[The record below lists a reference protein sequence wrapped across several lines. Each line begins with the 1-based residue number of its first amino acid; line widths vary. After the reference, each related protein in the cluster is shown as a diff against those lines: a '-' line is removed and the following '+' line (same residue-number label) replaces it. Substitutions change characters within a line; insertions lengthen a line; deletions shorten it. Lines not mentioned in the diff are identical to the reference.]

1 MSDDKSGEKTEQP
14 TRKKILDSRREGQVA
29 VSKELTLAFVAII
42 VMTLVFFM
50 KVRILSLYN
59 NAFEYA
65 LQRIISSDLATYKIV
80 SMYYYALQQIF
91 SIIFLIITATI
102 AFIISF
108 VALQMGGIVL
118 VTKKFMKFDINN
130 MNPVNNAKNIFS
142 MKNFVKFIK
151 NVLHILIQGAVAYW
165 VVKTHYSD
173 GINVVYYDLPNII
186 HWMLLFFGHLLLL
199 VFLAGIVFGILD
211 LLWEKHTLNKKLMMS
226 LQEIKKEHKETE
238 GNPEIKGHRRQLH
251 REILEGG
258 DEGFASNA
266 TMVLANPTH
275 YAIVIMYKPKQYLQP
290 VVLYKAKNYKA
301 QLIFQKARKYDI
313 PIIHDKWLARSLY
326 DLTEP
331 GDTIPKSLN
340 TAFIDMVKSNLHMF
354 PTLVEDMRVAIES
367 NLAKLQELAG
377 LVKGK
382 IPGNVAKVGTNTI

>member
-1 MSDDKSGEKTEQP
+1 MSGDQSGQKTEQP
-14 TRKKILDSRREGQVA
+14 TRKKILDSRKEGQVA

-42 VMTLVFFM
+42 VMALIFFM
-50 KVRILSLYN
+50 KVKILSLCN
-59 NAFEYA
+59 STFEYA
-65 LQRIISSDLATYKIV
+65 LERIISSDLVTYKII
-80 SMYYYALQQIF
+80 SIYYYALEQIF
-91 SIIFLIITATI
+91 IIIFLIITATI
-102 AFIISF
+102 VFIIAFVSF
-108 VALQMGGIVL
+108 QMGGIVL
-118 VTKKFMKFDINN
+118 VTKRFMKFDINN

-151 NVLHILIQGAVAYW
+151 NVLHILIQAGVAYW

-173 GINVVYYDLPNII
+173 GTNVIYYDLPNII

-199 VFLAGIVFGILD
+199 IFLSGIIFGILD
-211 LLWEKHTLNKKLMMS
+211 LLWEKRTLNKKLMMS
-226 LQEIKKEHKETE
+226 LEEIKKEYKETE

-290 VVLYKAKNYKA
+290 IILYKAKNYKA

-331 GDTIPKSLN
+331 GDTVPKSLN
-340 TAFIDMVKSNLHMF
+340 TAFMDMIKSNIDQF

-377 LVKGK
+377 LVKDK
-382 IPGNVAKVGTNTI
+382 NASSVSRV